1 VATVQRPI
9 TRTGES
15 VRTLGAPAH
24 EFFISDTDFSSR
36 EVTLNRTTLDFGYTP
51 HGRSSLTK
59 TIVMTN
65 HTHSKVVVEWQVPV
79 AGGLSAS
86 DIGASTLSLTSS
98 RDKDVISVDRVDR
111 ERAILQAFSV
121 TPLTCDINPGQSASF
136 EVTFVPKQ
144 SNRNYTNELEA
155 FVFFK
160 NQRTFRLVNDYSLT
174 PPFCVTVTNV
184 GHTFSTGQ
192 LLAKAQLLGGCI
204 KAGKLV
210 FPCVFVG
217 EITYQTF
224 MLRNTSNLPC
234 TYQIELG
241 WDGQEKGDEI
251 FSVKPAVGEIAAE
264 GFTLVCVRF
273 APTSTRKYT
282 QLLRLFVNGDEGGKL
297 LLEGA
302 GAVPYLIL
310 PDLLTTTSAGT
321 IAPGD
326 ALDGQ
331 TLSAIQQRETIWGV
345 SAHAPVVVPKGPMG
359 TFYLKPTCIGLSN
372 CRPFQLK
379 NASRIPLRYKVSL
392 SGNATGIAMVTPKS
406 GVMLGNELTEL
417 SIAFAP
423 RRAELYE
430 FTMTI
435 SVYPIGGRTQPV
447 KDANQPGP
455 EAAPELLQTMT
466 VRVVGQGE
474 TSALVFDPCRTT
486 LEVRLV
492 NTFEERAMFLDNFS
506 DSDLSYQLLYKEE
519 FEPDAASLDPVRTI
533 SEVLPLEPHSQYGSL
548 DAASTSSAAATAQKK
563 FEHSLF
569 CEKPK
574 GVLPARSR
582 TRVLITYQPRKS
594 GLFEFLIYAQVQ
606 AVDPHTLQPVMIS
619 NDEAALLRMAQDDRQ
634 SGADSHLPLAS
645 TVAMLPLM
653 SNITARA
660 AFPKLLFEDIRS
672 ELDLQIADVDALWK
686 RFSLSTLNYDLSI
699 PMTHREVREPSDL
712 CVSMALIRTQ
722 TSDSLFYHS
731 TCCY

>member
-1 VATVQRPI
+1 MGKIGTRALSVATVQRPI

-15 VRTLGAPAH
+15 VRTQVAPAH
-24 EFFISDTDFSSR
+24 EFFISDTDLTSR
-36 EVTLNRTTLDFGYTP
+36 EVTLNRTTLDFGYAP
-51 HGRSSLTK
+51 HGRASLAK
-59 TIVMTN
+59 TITMTN
-65 HTHSKVVVEWQVPV
+65 HTHSKVMVEWQVPI

-86 DIGASTLSLTSS
+86 DIGASTMALTSS
-98 RDKDVISVDRVDR
+98 RDKDVISADRAER
-111 ERAILQAFSV
+111 ERAVLQAFAVS
-121 TPLTCDINPGQSASF
+121 PMSCDINPGQSATF
-136 EVTFVPKQ
+136 EITFVPKQ

-155 FVFFK
+155 FVSFK

-174 PPFCVTVTNV
+174 PPFCVTVTNI

-204 KAGKLV
+204 KGGKLV

-234 TYQIELG
+234 TYTIELG
-241 WDGQEKGDEI
+241 WDGQDKSDEI

-264 GFTLVCVRF
+264 DFTLVCVRF
-273 APTSTRKYT
+273 APTATRKYI
-282 QLLRLFVNGDEGGKL
+282 QLLRLFINGDEGGKV

-302 GAVPYLIL
+302 GAIPYLTL
-310 PDLLTTTSAGT
+310 PDLQTTTSAGT
-321 IAPGD
+321 IAEGEP
-326 ALDGQ
+326 LDGQ
-331 TLSAIQQRETIWGV
+331 ILSYIQQQESIWGV
-345 SAHAPVVVPKGPMG
+345 AAHAPHSIPKGPMG

-372 CRPFQLK
+372 CRPFKLK

-392 SGNATGIAMVTPKS
+392 SGNASGVAMVTPRS

-417 SIAFAP
+417 SISFAP

-430 FTMTI
+430 FTLTI

-455 EAAPELLQTMT
+455 EAPPELLQTMT
-466 VRVVGQGE
+466 VRVLGQGE
-474 TSALVFDPCRTT
+474 TSALVFDPSRTT
-486 LEVRLV
+486 AEVRLV
-492 NTFEERAMFLDNFS
+492 NTFEERAIFLDNFS
-506 DSDLSYQLLYKEE
+506 DSDLSYQLMYKEE
-519 FEPDAASLDPVRTI
+519 FEPDAASLDPTRTI
-533 SEVLPLEPHSQYGSL
+533 SEILPLEPHSQYGSL
-548 DAASTSSAAATAQKK
+548 DAPSTAVGQKK

-569 CEKPK
+569 CEKPH

-582 TRVLITYQPRKS
+582 NRVLFTYQPRKS
-594 GLFEFLIYAQVQ
+594 GLFEFLIYARVQ
-606 AVDPHTLQPVMIS
+606 AVDAATLQPVMIS

-634 SGADSHLPLAS
+634 NNHNGGESPAAMAS
-645 TVAMLPLM
+645 TIAMLPLM

-660 AFPKLLFEDIRS
+660 AFPKLLFEDIRP

-699 PMTHREVREPSDL
+699 PMTHREV
-712 CVSMALIRTQ
+712 CMCALLQRA
-722 TSDSLFYHS
+722 SSSSFS
-731 TCCY
+731 